1 MVIEPAGKVKTVCPV
16 RVAPDVVQTIVS
28 CELEYSKM
36 AVPTAVSTHL
46 AVAVL
51 PAVKVAEA
59 STAVTY
65 FDGKAIVILPPI
77 GIAVTN
83 VNVTAMAAV
92 VGTPGVRGLGKAE
105 GKAPI
110 MPPRAGVESAIDPG
124 LNLSVEVAMLCFPAA

>member
-1 MVIEPAGKVKTVCPV
+1 MGKVKTVAPGA

-28 CELEYSKM
+28 ALAPVYSKM

-51 PAVKVAEA
+51 PTVKVAEA

-92 VGTPGVRGLGKAE
+92 VATPGV
-105 GKAPI
+105 
-110 MPPRAGVESAIDPG
+110 
-124 LNLSVEVAMLCFPAA
+124 